1 MSMGEGSKRVK
12 PASRTGA
19 GTIASLKAEVAGLQA
34 QLEATR
40 LALAE
45 AERLA
50 DQDPLAP
57 VANRR
62 AFMRELGRVIAFSR
76 RHQMAASLLYLDIN
90 GFKQINETLG
100 HAGGDAALNHVAA
113 LLLANVRQS
122 DVVGRLG
129 GDEFG
134 VILSGTNLAAAMD
147 KADLLCKAIS
157 DQPFV
162 WHGQDIPLGI
172 AAGAAD
178 VLAASRPEQVI
189 SAADHAMFAHKRQQR
204 SLIDPQAEA
213 TVRR

>member
-1 MSMGEGSKRVK
+1 MSTGEGRKNAK
-12 PASRTGA
+12 PAGRVGGGA
-19 GTIASLKAEVAGLQA
+19 VARLKAEVAGLQA

-62 AFMRELGRVIAFSR
+62 AFMRELGRMQAFSQ
-76 RHQMAASLLYLDIN
+76 RHQMATSLIYLDIN
-90 GFKQINETLG
+90 GFKQINESLG
-100 HAGGDAALNHVAA
+100 HAGGDAALNHVVA

-122 DVVGRLG
+122 DVLGRLG

-134 VILSGTNLAAAMD
+134 VILSGASLVLAVD
-147 KADLLCKAIS
+147 KSDHLCRAIS
-157 DQPFV
+157 DTPFI
-162 WHGQDIPLGI
+162 WQGENIRLGI

-178 VLAASRPEQVI
+178 VLGASTPEQVI
-189 SAADHAMFAHKRQQR
+189 RAADQAMFAHKRQQR
-204 SLIDPQAEA
+204 GLFDQ
-213 TVRR
+213 